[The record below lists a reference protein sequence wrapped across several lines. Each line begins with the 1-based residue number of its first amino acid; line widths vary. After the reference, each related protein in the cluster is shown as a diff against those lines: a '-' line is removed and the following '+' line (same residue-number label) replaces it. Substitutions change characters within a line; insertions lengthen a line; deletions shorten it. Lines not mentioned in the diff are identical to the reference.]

1 MDLLTIEKLREYGAK
16 TDEGLARCI
25 NNEAFYFRM
34 VGLAVKDA
42 GFAKLEEAMKA
53 GDQDAAFAAA
63 HALKGVLG
71 NLALEPMYR
80 PASELT
86 ELLRNKTP
94 AGCDAL
100 LQEILEQR
108 AKLEAMIAD

>member
-1 MDLLTIEKLREYGAK
+1 MEKLREYGAK

-71 NLALEPMYR
+71 NLALEPMFR

-86 ELLRNKTP
+86 ELLRHKKPGDYDGLLKTV
-94 AGCDAL
+94 
-100 LQEILEQR
+100 LEQR
-108 AKLEAMIAD
+108 AKLEALIAD

>member
-1 MDLLTIEKLREYGAK
+1 MEKLRAFGAK

-34 VGLAVKDA
+34 IGLAAEDG
-42 GFAKLEEAMKA
+42 GFDRLEAALRA
-53 GDQDAAFAAA
+53 GDLDAAFSAA

-71 NLALEPMYR
+71 NLALEPIYR

-86 ELLRNKTP
+86 ELLRGKTP
-94 AGCDAL
+94 GDYDGL
-100 LQEILEQR
+100 LREILEKR
-108 AKLEAMIAD
+108 DALKALMA

>member
-1 MDLLTIEKLREYGAK
+1 MLTIEKLRDYGAK

-34 VGLAVKDA
+34 IDLALKDKS
-42 GFAKLEEAMKA
+42 FDELESALRA

-63 HALKGVLG
+63 HSLKGVLG
-71 NLALEPMYR
+71 NLALEPMFR

-86 ELLRNKTP
+86 ELLRSRTP
-94 AGCDAL
+94 GDYDAL
-100 LQEILEQR
+100 LQKILEQR
-108 AKLEAMIAD
+108 AKLEALIAD